1 LTMSEKDLDFEISF
15 YERLLE
21 KKPDFIEALIVLGDS
36 YSKKGWFE
44 KGLEVDK
51 KLVTLRPDDPV
62 IHYNLA
68 CDYSL
73 LKAPKLSF
81 HSLEKA
87 LQLGYDDF
95 EFMSED
101 PDLQFIREDKR
112 FKELV
117 GRYKD
122 PADSV

>member
-1 LTMSEKDLDFEISF
+1 MTDKDLDFEISF

-21 KKPDFIEALIVLGDS
+21 KKPDFIDALIALGDA

-51 KLVTLRPDDPV
+51 KLVLLRPNDPL

-81 HSLEKA
+81 YSLEKA
-87 LQLGYDDF
+87 LRLGYDDF
-95 EFMSED
+95 DFMAED

-112 FKELV
+112 FNELV
-117 GRYKD
+117 AKFKD
-122 PADSV
+122 AAGSV

>member
-1 LTMSEKDLDFEISF
+1 MSEKDLDFEISF

-21 KKPDFIEALIVLGDS
+21 KKPDFIEALIALGDA

-44 KGLEVDK
+44 KGLAVDK
-51 KLVTLRPDDPV
+51 KLVQLRPADPI

-73 LKAPKLSF
+73 LKVPNLSF
-81 HSLEKA
+81 YSLEKA

-95 EFMSED
+95 EFMTED
-101 PDLQFIREDKR
+101 PDLRFIREDKR

-117 GRYKD
+117 GKYKA